1 MSSNIDTDETQKAI
15 RAAAFLL
22 FEFKQTVNTAILNF
36 FPQYADQ
43 ENLEK
48 IGRDRN
54 APRYIN
60 EDLDEYRDRVV
71 NAFDF
76 NRGIGK
82 ADDIIRAMRGLGYV
96 FNSFIQGDTSGG
108 PGSFNLIVFTV
119 SGEKYDGSKKYDGS
133 FKYNA
138 ATVNDINIELV
149 QATPPT
155 DDQKTDI
162 IDITRPIIRA
172 SSVVLSITNIVP

>member
-1 MSSNIDTDETQKAI
+1 MSANIDTDETQVSI
-15 RAAAFLL
+15 RAASFLL
-22 FEFKQTVNTAILNF
+22 FEFKETVNLAILNF
-36 FPQYADQ
+36 FPQFANQ

-60 EDLDEYRDRVV
+60 EDLDEYKDRVI

-82 ADDIIRAMRGLGYV
+82 AEDIIRAMKGLGYI
-96 FNSFIQGDTSGG
+96 FNSYEQGDTSGG
-108 PGSFNLIVFTV
+108 SGSFNLIVHTIGG
-119 SGEKYDGSKKYDGS
+119 SKYDGSKKYDGS

-138 ATVNDINIELV
+138 ATVNDINIELIQV
-149 QATPPT
+149 SPPT
-155 DDQKTDI
+155 TDQKVDI
-162 IDITRPIIRA
+162 IYITRPIIRA
-172 SSVVLSITNIVP
+172 S